1 MNLQQ
6 RQSVD
11 TCIKALVDIAK
22 LKGIAVPA
30 DVESQVTALFGRNAL
45 IAKQSAAW
53 LSAARV
59 GSPAAGHRPR
69 PPHLDISP
77 SRLSAG
83 GLSAGYGSSA
93 GGLSA
98 GQVSTPVPH
107 PTSGLKSDRSI
118 IEGLHDIV
126 SLLEQQLKPLV
137 QAELSVLVD
146 ILYRP
151 EKLFPV
157 NTEARIKTSAGGF
170 ICKLINHTERLLEE
184 KEDKLCVKV
193 LQTLKQMMAVDPDY
207 DNKVINFMIN

>member
-22 LKGIAVPA
+22 LKGIAIPA

-59 GSPAAGHRPR
+59 GSPSAGHRPR

-77 SRLSAG
+77 NRLSAG
-83 GLSAGYGSSA
+83 GLSAGYGP
-93 GGLSA
+93 SA

-107 PTSGLKSDRSI
+107 PTSGPRSDRSI

-157 NTEARIKTSAGGF
+157 NTEARIKTSGGGF

-207 DNKVINFMIN
+207 DNKVINSTII